1 MDKVRCHPGYED
13 FKNQNLES
21 FFYRV
26 SRKDVIMINT
36 QLIARRI
43 RESGVYCEIH
53 PWDQDEKILRNFKP
67 SGIVLSGGPESV
79 NLEDPPVVADFLF
92 ELSVPILGIC
102 YGMQTMAKQ
111 LGGLVEASTEREY
124 GYAEVNPSE

>member
-1 MDKVRCHPGYED
+1 MDIHINQILIID
-13 FKNQNLES
+13 FGSQ
-21 FFYRV
+21 Y
-26 SRKDVIMINT
+26 T

-53 PWDQDEKILRNFKP
+53 PWDQDEKILRDFKP

-79 NLEDPPVVADFLF
+79 NLEDPPVAADFLF

-102 YGMQTMAKQ
+102 YGMQTMEIGRAH
-111 LGGLVEASTEREY
+111 V
-124 GYAEVNPSE
+124 